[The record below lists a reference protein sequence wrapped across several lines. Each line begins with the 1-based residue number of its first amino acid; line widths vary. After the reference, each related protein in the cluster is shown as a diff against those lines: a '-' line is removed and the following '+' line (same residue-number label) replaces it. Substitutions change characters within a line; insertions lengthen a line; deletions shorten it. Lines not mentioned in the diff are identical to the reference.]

1 MNEADSRLQI
11 DTLPDGGG
19 AVLRITGDL
28 NMHTCTELR
37 ARLLELIEQQPGRL
51 IVDLSG
57 VGYIDSSG
65 VSTMIEAKR
74 RLERA
79 GGRIVLAGLQARVR
93 SVFEIAK
100 LDRYFKIAPGVE
112 EARGL

>member
-11 DTLPDGGG
+11 DAQPEEGG
-19 AVLRITGDL
+19 AVLRLAGDL
-28 NMHTCTELR
+28 NMHTCSELR
-37 ARLLELIEQQPGRL
+37 TKLLELIEQQPGRL

-65 VSTMIEAKR
+65 VGTMIEAKR
-74 RLERA
+74 RLERT

-93 SVFEIAK
+93 SVFEIAR
-100 LDRYFKIAPGVE
+100 LDRYFKIAPSVE